1 MVTLNDYMFK
11 VYENTSNQMVH
22 YCLEDPKIGRQ
33 RWDFDV
39 GGTSFRMTVP
49 TEGNKMRY
57 VHWKESGSYEKIAVP
72 AKVVAAKQSQIDI
85 DKNSRREEMKRIS
98 ADLYDLSV
106 ITYVKSSKKCNFGHF
121 IQYNPFHH
129 QK

>member
-1 MVTLNDYMFK
+1 MVTLNDNMFK

-22 YCLEDPKIGRQ
+22 YCLEDPKTGRQ

-39 GGTSFRMTVP
+39 GGESFKITVP

-85 DKNSRREEMKRIS
+85 DKNSRRNAMNKKIEE
-98 ADLYDLSV
+98 LSDTSE
-106 ITYVKSSKKCNFGHF
+106 IKYINSSKNCNFGHF
-121 IQYNPFHH
+121 IKHDPWSHL
-129 QK
+129 K